1 MIIGSCKSYF
11 FQAPSPCPEFSVEEY
26 LLEFSEVANSE
37 GVESGVESSSSV
49 VTVTH
54 QTTEETVLIQVT
66 TLLPGRQYEL
76 TIIANNTAGSAQSN
90 PVTLCMLLW

>member
-1 MIIGSCKSYF
+1 M
-11 FQAPSPCPEFSVEEY
+11 EEY

-37 GVESGVESSSSV
+37 GAESGVESSSSV
-49 VTVTH
+49 VIVTR

-76 TIIANNTAGSAQSN
+76 TITANNTAGSAQSN